1 MGRSELVL
9 MTDHGSTEGSR
20 EALATAVRRL
30 TGRAPVLLDA
40 RHFMSGG
47 PAGPPGAGRV
57 CGTGD
62 GVVLEVPAEGLAV
75 PARTVILYEIPPH
88 RRLELA
94 DCQRALREHGVR
106 SLGTAVDGWRAASD
120 KRLTVEAL
128 ARHGVRQMPTV
139 TLSRPTAAEAAEVFD
154 RLGGDVWARPA
165 VGMSGQDV
173 FHVTTRARLAE
184 AAECYARA
192 GADWLLARDARN
204 FTADGRGRH
213 QYRVTVLGG
222 RALRAVEHVQ
232 DDPDEPCNLARG
244 AVSTPLSPTE
254 LPAGLAELAVAATG
268 AVGLPF
274 AAVDLAAES
283 GGVVF
288 EVNVHPAFGSPGAV
302 EAVAVPYVAAH
313 LDPEGQS
320 SFQVANMT

>member
-1 MGRSELVL
+1 

-20 EALATAVRRL
+20 EALATAAHRL

-47 PAGPPGAGRV
+47 PHGPAGGGRV
-57 CGTGD
+57 RGNGGGD
-62 GVVLEVPAEGLAV
+62 GVVLEVPAEGLALA
-75 PARTVILYEIPPH
+75 ARAVILYEIPPH

-94 DCQRALREHGVR
+94 DLQRALREHGVR
-106 SLGTAVDGWRAASD
+106 SLGTAVGGWRAASD
-120 KRLTVEAL
+120 KRLAVECF
-128 ARHGVRQMPTV
+128 ARAGVRQMPTV

-173 FHVTTRARLAE
+173 FHVTTRAQLAE

-192 GADWLLARDARN
+192 GADWLLAQDARN
-204 FTADGRGRH
+204 FTADGRRH

-244 AVSTPLSPTE
+244 AVSTPLPLAE
-254 LPAGLAELAVAATG
+254 LPAGLAELAEAATG

-288 EVNVHPAFGSPGAV
+288 EVNVHPAYGSPGAL

-313 LDPEGQS
+313 LEAPAG
-320 SFQVANMT
+320 

>member
-9 MTDHGSTEGSR
+9 MTDHSSTEGSR

-47 PAGPPGAGRV
+47 PHGPAGGGRLR
-57 CGTGD
+57 GTGD
-62 GVVLEVPAEGLAV
+62 GLALEVPAEGLA
-75 PARTVILYEIPPH
+75 PTARAVILYEIPPH
-88 RRLELA
+88 RRTELA
-94 DCQRALREHGVR
+94 DLQRALREHGVR
-106 SLGTAVDGWRAASD
+106 SLGTAHDGWRTASD
-120 KRLTVEAL
+120 KRLAVERF
-128 ARHGVRQMPTV
+128 ARAGVRQMPTV
-139 TLSRPTAAEAAEVFD
+139 TLSRPTAAEAVAVFE

-173 FHVTTRARLAE
+173 FHVTTRAQLAE

-192 GADWLLARDARN
+192 GTDWLLAQDARN
-204 FTADGRGRH
+204 FTADGRRH

-222 RALRAVEHVQ
+222 RPLRAVEHVQ

-244 AVSTPLSPTE
+244 AVSTPLPLEE

-274 AAVDLAAES
+274 AAVDLAAQS

-288 EVNVHPAFGSPGAV
+288 EVNVHPAFGSPGAL

-313 LDPEGQS
+313 LAPSG
-320 SFQVANMT
+320 

>member
-1 MGRSELVL
+1 
-9 MTDHGSTEGSR
+9 MTDHSSDEGSR
-20 EALATAVRRL
+20 EALATAVLRL

-47 PAGPPGAGRV
+47 PGGPAGGGRV
-57 CGTGD
+57 RGGGD

-75 PARTVILYEIPPH
+75 TARTVLLYEIPPG

-94 DCQRALREHGVR
+94 DCQRALRAHGVH
-106 SLGTAVDGWRAASD
+106 SLGTAVDGWRTATD
-120 KRLTVEAL
+120 KRLAVERF
-128 ARHGVRQMPTV
+128 ARDGIRQMPTV
-139 TLSRPTAAEAAEVFD
+139 AVSRPTAAEAAEVFD
-154 RLGGDVWARPA
+154 RLGGDVWTRPA

-173 FHVTTRARLAE
+173 FHVTTRALLAE
-184 AAECYARA
+184 AADCYARA
-192 GADWLLARDARN
+192 GTDWLLAQDARN
-204 FTADGRGRH
+204 FTADGRRH
-213 QYRVTVLGG
+213 QYRVTVLEG
-222 RALRAVEHVQ
+222 RVVRAVEHVQ

-244 AVSTPLSPTE
+244 AVSTPLPEAE

-288 EVNVHPAFGSPGAV
+288 EVNVHPAYGSPGAL

-313 LDPEGQS
+313 LAGEAPRPPAS
-320 SFQVANMT
+320 